1 MKIMQIA
8 VWHPDYETGNLL
20 IDEQHKTLFKIVN
33 DLADATAR
41 NARREVL
48 RQILNELINEVD
60 IHFKD
65 EEELVKPLGYGGYF
79 SHKANHSYLQ
89 EVLLEA
95 STKFDRDS
103 SFLTLETIRS
113 LLDLIVRHI
122 CEEDMPMMQYV
133 SKCENSDSTAFAE
146 AVPPMTI
153 SQLFE
158 F

>member
-65 EEELVKPLGYGGYF
+65 EE
-79 SHKANHSYLQ
+79 
-89 EVLLEA
+89 
-95 STKFDRDS
+95 
-103 SFLTLETIRS
+103 
-113 LLDLIVRHI
+113 
-122 CEEDMPMMQYV
+122 
-133 SKCENSDSTAFAE
+133 
-146 AVPPMTI
+146 
-153 SQLFE
+153 
-158 F
+158 